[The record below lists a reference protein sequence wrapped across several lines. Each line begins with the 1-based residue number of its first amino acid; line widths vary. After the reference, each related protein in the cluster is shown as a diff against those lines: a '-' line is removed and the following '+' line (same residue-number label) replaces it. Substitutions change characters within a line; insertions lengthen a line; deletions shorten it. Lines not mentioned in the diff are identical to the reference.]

1 MTVNSNIT
9 LMHHRLLNMITVFYG
24 IPISSQEAQDDD
36 LFQLEEDEI
45 SIEDLFPDPNDFVPP
60 SPTFTFP
67 PLPPTPPGT
76 EETETVTESTGK
88 TEIEVS
94 QHKQDNLIQFTEKKL
109 HKSERTKSK
118 QKTEKKKSKISTS
131 QHQLSVPTGGSG
143 QITLSLVLALLEWKV
158 KPKTLIE
165 SVHLRQCNCK
175 NKMILYISF
184 VSTCF
189 YL

>member
-24 IPISSQEAQDDD
+24 IPVSSQEAQDDD

-131 QHQLSVPTGGSG
+131 QHQLSVPTGGSDN
-143 QITLSLVLALLEWKV
+143 LVACFSIIRV
-158 KPKTLIE
+158 E
-165 SVHLRQCNCK
+165 SKAQDTN
-175 NKMILYISF
+175 
-184 VSTCF
+184 
-189 YL
+189 